1 MKKYLLL
8 IFSFLILSCSGA
20 CLKMASMQAFLSLAY
35 IAYFGL
41 TVLVMAVY
49 AVLWQKVLE
58 DIPLNIAYLC
68 KSSTV
73 GISLLYAYMLF
84 GEQITIQNIIGCVM
98 IIAGIMVLSYKKGQ
112 TA

>member
-8 IFSFLILSCSGA
+8 IVSFLVLSTSGA
-20 CLKMASMQAFLSLAY
+20 CLKMASMQEFLSLAY
-35 IAYFGL
+35 ICYFGL

-58 DIPLNIAYLC
+58 IIPLNIAYLC

-73 GISLLYAYMLF
+73 GISLLYAYLLF
-84 GEQITIQNIIGCVM
+84 GEHISLQNIIGCAM
-98 IIAGIMVLSYKKGQ
+98 IIAGIMVLSYKKGES
-112 TA
+112 A

>member
-1 MKKYLLL
+1 MKKYGLL

-20 CLKMASMQAFLSLAY
+20 CLKMASMQEFFSFAY
-35 IAYFGL
+35 IGYFGL
-41 TVLVMAVY
+41 TVLVMAVF

-73 GISLLYAYMLF
+73 GLSLLYAYLLF
-84 GEQITIQNIIGCVM
+84 GEQVTRNNIIGCAM
-98 IIAGIMVLSYKKGQ
+98 IIFGIMVLSYRKGEK
-112 TA
+112 A

>member
-1 MKKYLLL
+1 MKKYGLL

-20 CLKMASMQAFLSLAY
+20 CLKMASMQEFLSIAY
-35 IAYFGL
+35 ICYFGL
-41 TVLVMAVY
+41 TVLVMAVF

-73 GISLLYAYMLF
+73 GLSLLYAYLLF
-84 GEQITIQNIIGCVM
+84 GEQITRNNIIGCIM
-98 IIAGIMVLSYKKGQ
+98 IIFGIMVLSYKKGQ
-112 TA
+112 KA

>member
-1 MKKYLLL
+1 MKKYAL
-8 IFSFLILSCSGA
+8 LILSFFILSSSGA
-20 CLKMASMQAFLSLAY
+20 CLKMASMQEFMSLAY

-73 GISLLYAYMLF
+73 GISLLYAYMFF
-84 GEQITIQNIIGCVM
+84 GEQITLRNILGCIM
-98 IIAGIMVLSYKKGQ
+98 IIAGVMILSYRREETK
-112 TA
+112 

>member
-1 MKKYLLL
+1 MKKYFLLVL
-8 IFSFLILSCSGA
+8 SFFILSCSGV
-20 CLKMASMQAFLSLAY
+20 CLKMASMQDFLSP
-35 IAYFGL
+35 AYFFYFGM

-73 GISLLYAYMLF
+73 GISLLYAYLLF
-84 GEQITIQNIIGCVM
+84 GEHISRNNILGCAM
-98 IIAGIMVLSYKKGQ
+98 IIAGIMLLSYVKEQ
-112 TA
+112 